1 MADKP
6 INLLPSSAGNMLSTD
21 RFPVDKF
28 AGGPYITIHRTGQ
41 QIMDAVTSLPTAT
54 FTNINTSLTN
64 LQNNIIPTVYTN
76 SKIIEVRSTGAS
88 FASGS
93 SIFIILININSSM
106 SLNRPYIINFK
117 IYARCTGATIATKVK
132 ELNIV
137 YVNKSTPEII
147 GTNSMYEYNDTN
159 GASITI
165 GNPSVISTNN
175 IRISTSHSIA
185 TEFVATTVVAT
196 IYGV

>member
-28 AGGPYITIHRTGQ
+28 DGGPYITIHRTGQ

-93 SIFIILININSSM
+93 SIFLTLININSSM

-132 ELNIV
+132 ELNIA

-185 TEFVATTVVAT
+185 TEFVSTTVVAT